1 MAGSSN
7 LSLGAKCKPNLTRV
21 SSRSAQ
27 AKCNTGNVNSS
38 TGLQIYSVS
47 LMDRTG
53 GYGPSDEGSNPS
65 PGAIKEKLNKEGEIM
80 IFPVQLHD
88 VEEARR
94 CNQIATEQDFS
105 IYISCDNVTID
116 VRSILGLLTL
126 IGKTGVLVAPDHVSP
141 EAFTK
146 ALRKMKLI
154 H

>member
-1 MAGSSN
+1 MPIN
-7 LSLGAKCKPNLTRV
+7 
-21 SSRSAQ
+21 
-27 AKCNTGNVNSS
+27 
-38 TGLQIYSVS
+38 SVS

-53 GYGPSDEGSNPS
+53 GYGPSNEGSNPS
-65 PGAIKEKLNKEGEIM
+65 PSAIEKRKNKEGELM

-94 CNQIATEQDFS
+94 YNQVATEQDFS

-116 VRSILGLLTL
+116 VRSILGLLTM
-126 IGKTGVLVAPDHVSP
+126 IGKAGVLVAPDHVSP